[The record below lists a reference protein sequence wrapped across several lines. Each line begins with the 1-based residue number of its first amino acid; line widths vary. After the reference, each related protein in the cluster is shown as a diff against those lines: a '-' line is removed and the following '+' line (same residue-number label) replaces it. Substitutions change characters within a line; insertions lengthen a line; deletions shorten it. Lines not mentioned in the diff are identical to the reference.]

1 MDQPIALPQL
11 PDELFDP
18 DWRLNNLYKISD
30 KDGNEVVYT
39 ENKVQSDLSKRAG
52 NRVLVLKSR
61 QQGVSTKY
69 EIEGLDSVLWN
80 NNYWVCVIAHH
91 QKTLDILFSKIQFAW
106 DKLDPELK
114 QICGEP
120 KSDNRHEL
128 YWRERNS
135 RIYVA
140 LEVLGGTNQIVH
152 FSEYALIDEK
162 RISNTLPTVPPNGRV
177 IKESTPF
184 GTGNKFYRDYVAAK
198 SGDTDEQAFFYEWWW
213 SDEYRL
219 PIRTVKEENLSV
231 IERSLIDTHKLDFEQ
246 IEWRR
251 REWKNQVQPD
261 GSNLFPQ
268 VYPEDDISC
277 FMASTDSVFDTDTVH
292 SRLNYVRRNT
302 KSFLVG
308 VIIEKNGRVKFVEDE
323 RGPWKIYEAP
333 KRELSYCLPDGELVV
348 TSEGWKTVETVTEDD
363 HLIDADGKLVRPLK
377 VMRHQYNGTIY
388 GIRPS
393 NTTRLSWFTDEHPIM
408 VLKDTKLYRQYGS
421 SLREEKRYRKL
432 DVEWKDAKDVK
443 KGDIVRFPL
452 RFTDEMSKADL
463 TSFFGTQATVRVD
476 RAIKPDV
483 INDPDFWFFIGL
495 WLGDGWVYLGKKEVA
510 GKKNRYYEYSKERP
524 ICKITIA
531 FNKKGESESLNRLNS
546 LVKKLFNRKLVK
558 RERESTIEASFDCEA
573 VYWFLRDN
581 FGQKA
586 TNKNI
591 PEWGKSIPRQCKL
604 ELIRG
609 FWWSDGC
616 CVRDNQ
622 NKYDLFRFVSISEEL
637 LHDVQDL
644 LISLGL
650 LPSVSKLRDAKVTA
664 IAGKVCRVKK
674 AYSLGLGAW
683 DSTKLFELLEEKTNN
698 QLSFPKRKRASCWIE
713 EDYIYFRVKEVRNK
727 QYTGQVNNFET
738 VTHTFCTPFITTHN
752 CAGVDVSIGGPK
764 SDDQVVKIL
773 KRGGYRDM
781 VATYCNRTEIGI
793 FAQEAALGCKF
804 YNLANICPERNSIG
818 EAFIEHLLMK
828 YPNHLIYRQENRAQT
843 GSKSRVQRYGYNTT
857 RGRNIGKQRLVTL
870 IQDWLR
876 DDGLDWDEATLEQM
890 LAYQRLD
897 LISPSEGYKMGAS
910 AGNKDDRVIALGL
923 ALEMDS
929 VLPIFKPKMDLLK
942 NMWDS
947 EFNKKRGSM
956 QQQPT
961 TWMV

>member
-11 PDELFDP
+11 PDELYDP

-39 ENKVQSDLSKRAG
+39 ENKVQSDLSKRAA

-198 SGDTDEQAFFYEWWW
+198 AGDTDEQAFFYEWWW

-219 PIRTVKEENLSV
+219 PVRTVKEENLSL

-292 SRLNYVRRNT
+292 SRLNYVRRNK

-308 VIIEKNGRVKFVEDE
+308 VVIEKNGRVKFVEDE

-333 KRELSYCLPDGELVV
+333 KRELSY
-348 TSEGWKTVETVTEDD
+348 
-363 HLIDADGKLVRPLK
+363 
-377 VMRHQYNGTIY
+377 
-388 GIRPS
+388 
-393 NTTRLSWFTDEHPIM
+393 
-408 VLKDTKLYRQYGS
+408 
-421 SLREEKRYRKL
+421 
-432 DVEWKDAKDVK
+432 
-443 KGDIVRFPL
+443 
-452 RFTDEMSKADL
+452 
-463 TSFFGTQATVRVD
+463 
-476 RAIKPDV
+476 
-483 INDPDFWFFIGL
+483 
-495 WLGDGWVYLGKKEVA
+495 
-510 GKKNRYYEYSKERP
+510 
-524 ICKITIA
+524 
-531 FNKKGESESLNRLNS
+531 
-546 LVKKLFNRKLVK
+546 
-558 RERESTIEASFDCEA
+558 
-573 VYWFLRDN
+573 
-581 FGQKA
+581 
-586 TNKNI
+586 
-591 PEWGKSIPRQCKL
+591 
-604 ELIRG
+604 
-609 FWWSDGC
+609 
-616 CVRDNQ
+616 
-622 NKYDLFRFVSISEEL
+622 
-637 LHDVQDL
+637 
-644 LISLGL
+644 
-650 LPSVSKLRDAKVTA
+650 SV
-664 IAGKVCRVKK
+664 
-674 AYSLGLGAW
+674 GA
-683 DSTKLFELLEEKTNN
+683 
-698 QLSFPKRKRASCWIE
+698 
-713 EDYIYFRVKEVRNK
+713 
-727 QYTGQVNNFET
+727 
-738 VTHTFCTPFITTHN
+738 
-752 CAGVDVSIGGPK
+752 DVSMGGPK
-764 SDDQVVKIL
+764 SDDQVLKVL
-773 KRGGYRDM
+773 KRGGFRDM

-793 FAQEAALGCKF
+793 FAQEAASGCKF
-804 YNLANICPERNSIG
+804 YNMANICPERNSIG

-929 VLPIFKPKMDLLK
+929 VLPVAKPKLELLK
-942 NMWDS
+942 NMWDI
-947 EFNKKRGSM
+947 EFNKKRSNM